1 MQDYIF
7 IIFLLTK
14 TAFFKITTYYLL
26 LTFSI
31 RSLNKKINILIFTK
45 ISLEIIV
52 YYCFLI
58 KGWLQLSLNEVSYC
72 L

>member
-26 LTFSI
+26 FLFDQ
-31 RSLNKKINILIFTK
+31 LNKKINILIFTK